1 MAKLKEHQKAI
12 KLRKQGKSYSQI
24 KKELNVSK
32 STLSL
37 WLRGYP
43 LSEERVR
50 TLRDLS
56 GVRIEKFRKTMQA
69 KKDKRLAVCYDE
81 EKKKLLPLSWKE
93 LLLAGLF
100 LYWGEGV
107 KSLTSSVSLNNTDP
121 EIVKFFTYWLT
132 KILRIPK
139 GKIKIYV
146 HLYQDMNIKRE
157 LDFWSKELNISR
169 SQFAKPYIKKSK
181 RENLTHKGFGHGTC
195 GVCVGNVRLKER
207 IIMSLKATADYYN
220 HRA

>member
-207 IIMSLKATADYYN
+207 IIMSLKATADYYS

>member
-1 MAKLKEHQKAI
+1 
-12 KLRKQGKSYSQI
+12 
-24 KKELNVSK
+24 
-32 STLSL
+32 
-37 WLRGYP
+37 
-43 LSEERVR
+43 
-50 TLRDLS
+50 
-56 GVRIEKFRKTMQA
+56 MQA